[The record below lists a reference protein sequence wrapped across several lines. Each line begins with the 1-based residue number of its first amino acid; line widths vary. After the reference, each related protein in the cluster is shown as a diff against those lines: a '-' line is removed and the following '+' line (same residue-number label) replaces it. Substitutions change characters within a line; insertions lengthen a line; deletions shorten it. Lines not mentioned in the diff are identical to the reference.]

1 MNIKNYIIIIIILI
15 SIIIIYESINIGNNN
30 LLNEAFSNIKKPDF
44 TLYDV
49 MHKVHED
56 RQNNKNTNI
65 TTYEDKY
72 YNLKIN
78 IVKSYL
84 EDPIMRG
91 ANIYNSEQYTRLDD
105 IGEIKLDDNALL
117 PKPSNFIG
125 NPTTK
130 NVYHSFN

>member
-30 LLNEAFSNIKKPDF
+30 LLNEAYSNIKKPDF

-49 MHKVHED
+49 MHKVDED
-56 RQNNKNTNI
+56 KKNNKNI

-72 YNLKIN
+72 YNFEIN

-91 ANIYNSEQYTRLDD
+91 ANVYNSEQYTRLND
-105 IGEIKLDDNALL
+105 IGEIKLDDNVLL

-130 NVYHSFN
+130 HEYRNFN

>member
-49 MHKVHED
+49 MHKVDED
-56 RQNNKNTNI
+56 RENNKNTNI

-72 YNLKIN
+72 YNFKIN

-91 ANIYNSEQYTRLDD
+91 ANVYNSEQYTRLGD
-105 IGEIKLDDNALL
+105 IGEIKLDDNTLL

-125 NPTTK
+125 DPSIK
-130 NVYHSFN
+130 HVYHSFD

>member
-30 LLNEAFSNIKKPDF
+30 LLNEAFLNIKKPDF

-49 MHKVHED
+49 MHKVDED
-56 RQNNKNTNI
+56 RQNNTNV

-84 EDPIMRG
+84 EDPILRG
-91 ANIYNSEQYTRLDD
+91 ANIYKSEQYTRLDD

-117 PKPSNFIG
+117 PKASNFIG
-125 NPTTK
+125 NPSTK
-130 NVYHSFN
+130 IVYHSFD

>member
-49 MHKVHED
+49 IHKVNED
-56 RQNNKNTNI
+56 RENNTNV

-84 EDPIMRG
+84 EDPILRG
-91 ANIYNSEQYTRLDD
+91 ANIYKSEQYTRLAD

-117 PKPSNFIG
+117 PKASNFIG
-125 NPTTK
+125 NPSTK
-130 NVYHSFN
+130 IVYHSFD